1 MEIFSLFQSTFKRT
15 SYDTIFLIFGYNQNS
30 ISKIL
35 RLLPVFRNLIGDNL
49 GKNVPFFPGT
59 IGCQATAAATK
70 TKSFKGGQNI
80 KFILSR
86 LHCKFCIA
94 CRRGWLAPQSLFN

>member
-1 MEIFSLFQSTFKRT
+1 MTQF
-15 SYDTIFLIFGYNQNS
+15 FLIFGYKQNK
-30 ISKIL
+30 ISKIFE
-35 RLLPVFRNLIGDNL
+35 LLSVFRNLIGDNL

-70 TKSFKGGQNI
+70 TKSIKGGQNI